1 MYSIVKAR
9 TAWRRPPAE
18 HEPGQE
24 RLRLEL
30 KLLADMGLVVFPN
43 AGKSTLIPAPESTH

>member
-1 MYSIVKAR
+1 LIYGIVTAR
-9 TAWRRPPAE
+9 E
-18 HEPGQE
+18 HGAGHPGQE